1 MSAQYEGGC
10 QCGNVRYQVT
20 DEPRQ
25 VVACHCT
32 DCQRQSGS
40 AFGMTMVV
48 DEAAFRITRGEPAIY
63 RSVSSSGRAKIG
75 AFCADCGT
83 RVYHQPEWRKGTISV
98 KPGTLDDTKWLQP
111 QLHLW
116 TRSKQPWVII
126 PEGVESHERQP
137 T

>member
-1 MSAQYEGGC
+1 MSAQYQGGC

-48 DEAAFRITRGEPAIY
+48 DEAAFRITRGEPVIY
-63 RSVSSSGRAKIG
+63 RSVSPSGRAKIG
-75 AFCADCGT
+75 AFCPDCGT